1 VDLDKIL
8 ADTKSKLELVKTH
21 FSQELKKVRTGRAN
35 PAILDGVVVEAYNTP
50 MPLRQVANITA
61 PEAQLLQVT
70 PFDPNN
76 ISAIGEAIR
85 SNQSL
90 GLNPTDD
97 GRVVRIPIPPLTTE
111 RRQQLVKQLH
121 DKFEESMI
129 SARNVR
135 HENLSI
141 LKTAKNEGRIGEDDF
156 KRIEKQIDELMQQL
170 KTNIDAQMTDKEKEI
185 MTV

>member
-1 VDLDKIL
+1 
-8 ADTKSKLELVKTH
+8 
-21 FSQELKKVRTGRAN
+21 
-35 PAILDGVVVEAYNTP
+35 
-50 MPLRQVANITA
+50 
-61 PEAQLLQVT
+61 
-70 PFDPNN
+70 
-76 ISAIGEAIR
+76 
-85 SNQSL
+85 
-90 GLNPTDD
+90 
-97 GRVVRIPIPPLTTE
+97 VVRIPIPPLTTE

>member
-1 VDLDKIL
+1 MDLDKIL
-8 ADTKSKLELVKTH
+8 ADTKDKLEVVKDH

-35 PAILDGVVVEAYNTP
+35 PAILDGIVVEAYNTP
-50 MPLRQVANITA
+50 MSLKQVASITA

-70 PFDPNN
+70 PFDPSN
-76 ISAIGEAIR
+76 ISAISEAIR

-111 RRQQLVKQLH
+111 RRQQLVKQLR

-135 HENLSI
+135 HENRGVFAGVI
-141 LKTAKNEGRIGEDDF
+141 VEVVTDAERPVHDDHQGF
-156 KRIEKQIDELMQQL
+156 IRFMRTQS
-170 KTNIDAQMTDKEKEI
+170 
-185 MTV
+185 